1 MENIQKINF
10 TQYCT
15 LNLPESADTS
25 RRAPLVDRKN
35 SFKRKD
41 KRKRFILH
49 FLTKTIASHFTYLK
63 WIVTDI
69 TILRK
74 KKSSLIE
81 VIIYICMFF
90 MLFYIRNVYS
100 IILLNDFLY
109 LKITA
114 IFRKMCST
122 YSLIQTNTRDL
133 LQRSSHWIEWKNVGE
148 EAKLSQL
155 KDVTVS
161 WLAPVTLTSLLVS
174 HSSLF
179 LSKIVHRVTSIYSR
193 SHSAS

>member
-63 WIVTDI
+63 
-69 TILRK
+69 
-74 KKSSLIE
+74 
-81 VIIYICMFF
+81 
-90 MLFYIRNVYS
+90 
-100 IILLNDFLY
+100 
-109 LKITA
+109 
-114 IFRKMCST
+114 
-122 YSLIQTNTRDL
+122 
-133 LQRSSHWIEWKNVGE
+133 
-148 EAKLSQL
+148 
-155 KDVTVS
+155 
-161 WLAPVTLTSLLVS
+161 
-174 HSSLF
+174 
-179 LSKIVHRVTSIYSR
+179 
-193 SHSAS
+193 